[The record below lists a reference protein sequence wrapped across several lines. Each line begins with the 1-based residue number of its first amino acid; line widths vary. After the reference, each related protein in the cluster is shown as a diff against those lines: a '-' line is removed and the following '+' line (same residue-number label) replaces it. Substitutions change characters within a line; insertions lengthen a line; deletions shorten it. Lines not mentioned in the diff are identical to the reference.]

1 MKTCRIK
8 MIFRLNK
15 IVIYEKALDLIITL
29 SEIEVNSKKKLKGFE
44 NYILISKR
52 ISRYQG

>member
-1 MKTCRIK
+1 

-15 IVIYEKALDLIITL
+15 KIVIHEQALDSIITL
-29 SEIEVNSKKKLKGFE
+29 SEIDVNSKKKLKGFE